1 MMARGRLSDQ
11 RGLVGKI
18 LVVWLLILAL
28 FVVASID
35 TITILYSRFKVADA
49 AQSASFDAASAYKST
64 RSRTEA
70 EKAAIATIQATAPG
84 ARLVS
89 LVIDPA
95 TGAVTHEGVLDR
107 YLFAA
112 VALST
117 GLRLVRARRG
127 LDCAGE
133 DRTPAHRARR
143 AIRPRGTDRT

>member
-95 TGAVTHEGVLDR
+95 TGAVTLTVVKKIGTILAGRIGFLRH
-107 YLFAA
+107 FTKAS
-112 VALST
+112 ST
-117 GLRLVRARRG
+117 DTSSPPSL
-127 LDCAGE
+127 
-133 DRTPAHRARR
+133 
-143 AIRPRGTDRT
+143 